1 MEKYGL
7 PLYCMIASFDADTMQ
22 MRDLNIG
29 DFNLVT
35 EKEQEKDQRLII
47 LDTHKAIPTGEH

>member
-1 MEKYGL
+1 M